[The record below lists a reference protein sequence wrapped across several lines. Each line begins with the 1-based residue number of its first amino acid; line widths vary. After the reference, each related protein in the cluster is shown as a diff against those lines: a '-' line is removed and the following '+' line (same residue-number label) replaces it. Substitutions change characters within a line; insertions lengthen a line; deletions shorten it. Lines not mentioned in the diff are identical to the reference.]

1 MNIVFVKCMRIH
13 FFFLIPIQNIC
24 FYLTLGLLKK
34 INARQS
40 GPINQK
46 NPYTHLK
53 TRRWVKSLT
62 LMDSLI
68 LKSNMYIS

>member
-1 MNIVFVKCMRIH
+1 MNIVFVKSMRIH
-13 FFFLIPIQNIC
+13 FFFKYPYKTSV

>member
-1 MNIVFVKCMRIH
+1 MNIVLVKSMRIH
-13 FFFLIPIQNIC
+13 FFLNTHTKHL